1 MVSVKIVSRYAE
13 NFPERV
19 DGFRR
24 RIAGGPL
31 YSAEEVKRILSAHG
45 VAGVSAWTRE
55 CSSDL
60 QKLEIDGMGLVEL
73 LRQALSSGRYLGS
86 EWCQQR
92 PDGPWAACDAYRL
105 DRREWLPVAGKHL
118 SVEYYLKF
126 AIARPGNL
134 LLIVSCHLSR

>member
-24 RIAGGPL
+24 KIAEGPL

-86 EWCQQR
+86 SGVSKGLTAPGR
-92 PDGPWAACDAYRL
+92 PVTPIDL
-105 DRREWLPVAGKHL
+105 TV
-118 SVEYYLKF
+118 
-126 AIARPGNL
+126 GNG
-134 LLIVSCHLSR
+134 CLSRENI